1 MNDLGDL
8 PDGNPFPGLRP
19 FRESEEFLFF
29 GREAQVDAMVDKL
42 AATHFLAV
50 VGSSGSGKSSLVN
63 CGLCPA
69 LHRGLMC
76 CAGSAWRVAY
86 LRPGNL
92 PVRALAQALAA
103 PGVLYEQMDTGD
115 FTPTEF
121 MEATLRMSKLGL
133 LDAFA
138 QARLG
143 PRTNLLVVVDQFE
156 ELFRYRKLAASA
168 TSATS
173 AGASPSAAAEDATA
187 FVNLLLEAR
196 AHDAAVHV
204 VITMR
209 SDFLGECAQ
218 FFGLPEAINQGQYLV
233 PRMTRDER
241 RAAII
246 GPIGVA
252 GARIDP
258 VLLTRLVNDVG
269 DNPDQLSIL
278 QHALNRTWD
287 HWRRQGQRGPI
298 ALEHYEA
305 VGTMARALNQHADE
319 AWREVGDERRQV
331 VCENLFKA
339 LTDKGTDARGIRR
352 PTRFDTLC
360 ELTESPA
367 EALAEVIEV
376 FRKPARS
383 FLMPPAGTPLA
394 ADTVIDISHESLMR
408 VWQRLDRWGDEEAR
422 SAQMLRRLAESAALN
437 QAGRASLLRGPDL
450 QLALE
455 WLRQGA
461 PNEAWARQY
470 GQPLQPV
477 RDFVQRSEAE
487 ARAEREAEA
496 ARRAQQAS
504 LEREQARAKQQR
516 KLYLAGFGVALFL
529 LTLFG
534 SLVVVAF
541 RERDTA
547 EAARAQAEQARA
559 QAEHARAEAERARA
573 DAEEALQKAAY
584 AEQQSTR
591 ERNNAQAAQNLL
603 DKAAN
608 YDPAVRASLRAAE
621 ASKPIVYLQYRDDGQ
636 RALAQRLGRQLG
648 GKGYSAPDV
657 EKVRAGPRRLEL
669 RYFRKEDAA
678 DATELAKL
686 LQGWNWGPVKPTL
699 IGGFE
704 NRSLLRQFEIWFG
717 PVDHAEIERLV
728 AQIDAPTAE
737 VRKSAAQTL
746 QSDYPASPEAIA
758 TVLRLFEPDR
768 IDGLSPSG
776 RLNALY
782 YLTRTSALAWDDELR
797 RSARELLARV
807 GGRADVGE
815 QTRAELERLRQ
826 MLDSQAAEARAEAA
840 AGEPGPS
847 PARRSAAAEIAR

>member
-1 MNDLGDL
+1 MSDLSDL

-69 LHRGLMC
+69 LHRGLMSS
-76 CAGSAWRVAY
+76 AGSAWRVAY

-168 TSATS
+168 ASAAS

-196 AHDAAVHV
+196 AHDAAVYV

-241 RAAII
+241 RAAIV

-287 HWRRQGQRGPI
+287 HWRRQGSQGPI

-331 VCENLFKA
+331 VCEKLFKA

-367 EALAEVIEV
+367 EALAEVIDV

-437 QAGRASLLRGPDL
+437 QAGKASLLRGPDL

-455 WLRQGA
+455 WLRNSA

-477 RDFVQRSEAE
+477 RHFVQRSEAE
-487 ARAEREAEA
+487 AKAEREAEA

-504 LEREQARAKQQR
+504 LEREQARTKQQR
-516 KLYLAGFGVALFL
+516 KLYLAGFGVALL
-529 LTLFG
+529 LLMLFG
-534 SLVVVAF
+534 SLVVLAF

-547 EAARAQAEQARA
+547 EAARAQAEQART
-559 QAEHARAEAERARA
+559 EAERARA
-573 DAEEALQKAAY
+573 DAEEALQKAVY
-584 AEQQSTR
+584 AEQQTTR
-591 ERNNAQAAQNLL
+591 AVNDARAAQNLL

-621 ASKPIVYLQYRDDGQ
+621 ASKPIIYLQYRDDGQ
-636 RALAQRLGRQLG
+636 RALAQRLGRQLD

-669 RYFRKEDAA
+669 RYFRKEDIA
-678 DATELAKL
+678 DATEVAKL
-686 LQGWNWGPVKPTL
+686 LQGWNWGPIKPTF

-717 PVDHAEIERLV
+717 PVDQIEIERLV
-728 AQIDAPTAE
+728 AQIDAPTAD
-737 VRKSAAQTL
+737 VRKPAVQTL
-746 QSDYPASPEAIA
+746 QNDYPASPEAIA

-768 IDGLSPSG
+768 IDGLSPNG

-797 RSARELLARV
+797 GRARELLVRV

-826 MLDSQAAEARAEAA
+826 MLDSQAAEARVDAA
-840 AGEPGPS
+840 AGEPKPT
-847 PARRSAAAEIAR
+847 PARRSAAVEIGR